1 MPPYILRKIPSK
13 LPRMVS
19 LLRFPQTNV
28 AIFQSPAIDV
38 CVTRNRDEVNGWQA
52 CLKEPSSSEYEIP
65 TDLYDAQNE
74 RAVLEVVLET
84 EVDLANILARFR
96 IIDVHIDQGDG
107 PAL

>member
-1 MPPYILRKIPSK
+1 MAGKHASK
-13 LPRMVS
+13 SQVLASAFM
-19 LLRFPQTNV
+19 
-28 AIFQSPAIDV
+28 
-38 CVTRNRDEVNGWQA
+38 
-52 CLKEPSSSEYEIP
+52 YEIP